1 MQVGKTHSK
10 SITHVFASKLAD
22 YKQLTKL
29 RLSSLVIFS
38 SLIGYLLATG
48 GAFNAVSFAMLAIG
62 GFLVT
67 AAANALNQVIERE
80 SDKLMDRTMDRPLP
94 AGRMSITEAL
104 LFAGIAGVVGLSI
117 LGFYFNPLTAM
128 LGALALF
135 SYAFVY
141 TPLKKISPIAVLI
154 GAIPGAL
161 PPLIGFAAVT
171 GSVGFEAWVL
181 FAIQFIWQFPHFWA
195 IAWVADDD
203 YKKANIHLMPS
214 ASGKSKNS
222 AIHNI
227 IYCLALVGLGVMVLA
242 LGFIKVIPA
251 IVIIVAGIIF
261 MLQAIQLFIKCDD
274 ASAKKLMFGS
284 FIYLP
289 VVQIAI
295 ILNLFL

>member
-1 MQVGKTHSK
+1 MQIGKTHSR
-10 SITHVFASKLAD
+10 SLTNVFASKLAD
-22 YKQLTKL
+22 YKLLTKL

-38 SLIGYLLATG
+38 ALIGYLLATG
-48 GAFNAVSFAMLAIG
+48 GAFNALSFSMLAIG

-67 AAANALNQVIERE
+67 ASANALNQVIERE
-80 SDKLMDRTMDRPLP
+80 SDKLMNRTEDRPLP
-94 AGRMSITEAL
+94 TGRMSITEAL
-104 LFAGIAGVVGLSI
+104 LFAGVAGVIGLSI

-141 TPLKKISPIAVLI
+141 TPLKKITPIAVLI
-154 GAIPGAL
+154 GAVPGAL

-203 YKKANIHLMPS
+203 YIKANIRLLPS
-214 ASGKSKNS
+214 SSGKTKHS

-227 IYCLALVGLGVMVLA
+227 VYTLALVGLGVMVLA
-242 LGFIKVIPA
+242 LGFIKIIPA
-251 IVIIVAGIIF
+251 IIIIAAGLLFLI
-261 MLQAIQLFIKCDD
+261 QAIQLFIKCDD